1 MLTVDKIENFNQY
14 SNFKDLQEFNEAI
27 RNFLTLH
34 KQDFTKS
41 ELVAFKRLVR
51 YSAKVAGVSNIRINS
66 LLNAIRLKDFSFG
79 ISESTFHRMKR
90 KAIKL
95 GILEV
100 KEVFRKNE
108 SQSSNLW
115 VFKRFEG
122 INCVSEKKID
132 TPPKNQNADE
142 TASAK
147 ESIVSQLTP
156 LKTRTLTKT
165 KTLKDIKK
173 RIGASPTGSDKV
185 TASAVAFK
193 DLDHTYTADY
203 VPKAFVMTVKPFYD
217 NAKTIEEFWRMARI
231 DTFRVKGTVLD
242 SETVLHT
249 AINAFKQMIGKLK
262 KGLVKNPVAYFKG
275 VLKQMI
281 DRKIV
286 TAIREELEA
295 LQQQQDSPSHYQLAG
310 QPYFYNWLEE
320 RD

>member
-1 MLTVDKIENFNQY
+1 MLTVDKIEKFSEY
-14 SNFKDLQEFNEAI
+14 SNFKDLEDFNETI

-34 KQDFTKS
+34 KEDFTKS

-51 YSAKVAGVSNIRINS
+51 YSAKVVGVSNVSINT
-66 LLNAIRLKDFSFG
+66 LLAAIKLKDFSFG
-79 ISESTFHRMKR
+79 VSESTFHRMKR

-115 VFKRFEG
+115 VFKRFDG
-122 INCVSEKKID
+122 INFTTEKKND
-132 TPPKNQNADE
+132 TPKEKQKPLE

-147 ESIVSQLTP
+147 ESIVSQSTP
-156 LKTRTLTKT
+156 LKTRTFKKT
-165 KTLKDIKK
+165 KTLKDINK

-203 VPKAFVMTVKPFYD
+203 VPKAFVTTVKPFFD

-249 AINAFKQMIGKLK
+249 AIHAFKQMIGKLK

-281 DRKIV
+281 DRKVV